1 MPHVVEERAVLRARQ
16 GRRHVRDP
24 LHDAF
29 QIQIAGNRRCQAVE
43 CLEPLCLLP
52 QRRFGDLPRR
62 DVARDFRGADNDA
75 FCIPHRRDRQRNVD
89 QRAVLA
95 PPHGFI
101 VIDAFTASDAPKDR
115 RFLLLQVRRDQD
127 GDGLADDLVGGVAE
141 HALGALV
148 PAVDDAI
155 KVLADD
161 RIV

>member
-1 MPHVVEERAVLRARQ
+1 MRSRSKSLEIVVAKRLSV
-16 GRRHVRDP
+16 V
-24 LHDAF
+24 
-29 QIQIAGNRRCQAVE
+29 
-43 CLEPLCLLP
+43 EPLCLLP
-52 QRRFGDLPRR
+52 QRRFSDLPRR

-101 VIDAFTASDAPKDR
+101 VLNAFTAPDARKDR
-115 RFLLLQVRRDQD
+115 RFLVLQMRRNQD

-148 PAVDDAI
+148 PGADDAI
-155 KVLADD
+155 EVLAND